1 MHANVEGTLPRE
13 LALVNGTRKVRNDTG
28 TQKTTTSR
36 RTEGLRE
43 LTETGVQE
51 HLHPKHKKKEVE
63 IKAKDKKK
71 ITQEVH

>member
-28 TQKTTTSR
+28 MQKTTTS

-51 HLHPKHKKKEVE
+51 HLHPKHTKKEVE
-63 IKAKDKKK
+63 TKTKKK
-71 ITQEVH
+71 ITQEAH

>member
-28 TQKTTTSR
+28 MQKTTTSR

-43 LTETGVQE
+43 LTETGMQE
-51 HLHPKHKKKEVE
+51 HLHPKNKK
-63 IKAKDKKK
+63 
-71 ITQEVH
+71 